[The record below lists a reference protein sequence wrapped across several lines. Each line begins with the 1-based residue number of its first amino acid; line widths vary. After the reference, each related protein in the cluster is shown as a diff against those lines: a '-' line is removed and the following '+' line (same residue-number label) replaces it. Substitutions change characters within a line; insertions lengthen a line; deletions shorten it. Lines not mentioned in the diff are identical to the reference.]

1 MGEEPTPRQVLY
13 GLVATGFHLVVGV
26 LAVASAS
33 LAPEWWNIA
42 VAVLWAA
49 VAILVAMRWRSTGM
63 VLGVTVTTFILW
75 TVGAAIVLT

>member
-13 GLVATGFHLVVGV
+13 GLVAAGFHLVVGV

-33 LAPEWWNIA
+33 LAPGWWNIA